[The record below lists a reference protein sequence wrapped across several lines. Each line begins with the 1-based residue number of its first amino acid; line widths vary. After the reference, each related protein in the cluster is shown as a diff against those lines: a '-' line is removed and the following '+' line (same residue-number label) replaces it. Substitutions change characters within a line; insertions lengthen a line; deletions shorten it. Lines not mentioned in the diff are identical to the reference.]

1 MESKLKLL
9 KENQSQVIILVLLL
23 KLVVYRV
30 SYADCLC
37 AGVLLLAI
45 SAAKVIDYLY
55 PKRPDLYTQL
65 KELDS
70 KFQELVL
77 KNEDLE
83 RDVTAM
89 KFEGKMR

>member
-1 MESKLKLL
+1 LESKLKLL
-9 KENQSQVIILVLLL
+9 KENQSQVIILVLLI

-37 AGVLLLAI
+37 AGILLLAI
-45 SAAKVIDYLY
+45 SAAKAVDYLF

-65 KELDS
+65 NNLES
-70 KFQELVL
+70 KVQEIVT

>member
-1 MESKLKLL
+1 MGYKLSLL
-9 KENQSQVIILVLLL
+9 KENQSQVIILVLLI

-45 SAAKVIDYLY
+45 SAAKVTDHLF

-65 KELDS
+65 NDLAS
-70 KFQELVL
+70 KVQELTT

-89 KFEGKMR
+89 KFEGRMR

>member
-1 MESKLKLL
+1 MEYKLI
-9 KENQSQVIILVLLL
+9 KENQSQIVILVLLV

-30 SYADCLC
+30 SYADCL
-37 AGVLLLAI
+37 AATVLLLAI
-45 SAAKVIDYLY
+45 SASKVIDYLY

-65 KELDS
+65 NSLES
-70 KFQELVL
+70 QVQSLVI

-89 KFEGKMR
+89 KFEGRMR